1 MLFYIY
7 QFYTSQIKYNIM
19 ALNFNQF
26 ANEANTFLKDYT
38 KKLNLKD
45 TEKAGR
51 ILSSIL
57 HGLRD
62 VISIEESLNLIAQ
75 FPMFL
80 KAVYVNGWSARKK
93 EKIKTMTEFID
104 LVRKY
109 NGVTSV
115 HDFESDDVAENY
127 IFTTFI
133 QLRKYISL
141 GELED
146 IRTELPKELKSMV
159 YYNVMF

>member
-1 MLFYIY
+1 
-7 QFYTSQIKYNIM
+7 M

-26 ANEANTFLKDYT
+26 AVEANTFLKTYT
-38 KKLNLKD
+38 KKLNTTD

-62 VISIEESLNLIAQ
+62 VISMEESLNLIAQ

-80 KAVYVNGWSARKK
+80 KAVYVNGWTTRKK
-93 EKIKTMTEFID
+93 RKIKNMSEFIN
-104 LVRKY
+104 LIRKY
-109 NGVTSV
+109 DGITSA
-115 HDFESDDVAENY
+115 HDFESDEIAESY
-127 IFTTFI
+127 IFTTFV
-133 QLRKYISL
+133 QLRQYISL

-146 IRTELPKELKSMV
+146 IRTELPKDLKSMV
-159 YYNVMF
+159 YHNVMF

>member
-1 MLFYIY
+1 
-7 QFYTSQIKYNIM
+7 M

-26 ANEANTFLKDYT
+26 ASEANLFLKAYT
-38 KKLNLKD
+38 KKLNLEV
-45 TEKAGR
+45 TEQAGR

-80 KAVYVNGWSARKK
+80 KAVYVNGWTTRKK
-93 EKIKTMTEFID
+93 RKIKNMSDFID
-104 LVRKY
+104 LIRKY
-109 NGVTSV
+109 DGVTSV
-115 HDFESDDVAENY
+115 HDFESDDIAESY
-127 IFTTFI
+127 IFTTFV

-146 IRTELPKELKSMV
+146 IRTELPKDLKSMV
-159 YYNVMF
+159 YHNVMF

>member
-1 MLFYIY
+1 
-7 QFYTSQIKYNIM
+7 M
-19 ALNFNQF
+19 ALNFNKF
-26 ANEANTFLKDYT
+26 AVEANTFLKAYT

-51 ILSSIL
+51 ILS
-57 HGLRD
+57 
-62 VISIEESLNLIAQ
+62 SIEESLNLIAQ

-80 KAVYVNGWSARKK
+80 KAVYVNGWTTHKK
-93 EKIKTMTEFID
+93 EKIKSMSEFID

-109 NGVTSV
+109 DGVTSV
-115 HDFESDDVAENY
+115 YDFESDDVAENY

-159 YYNVMF
+159 YHNVMF